1 LLIPGEKAGG
11 DGALSHLFVDLRHA
25 FRGFRR
31 QPLFAAIAVV
41 SMALGIAANTAVFTL
56 VDQVVLR
63 QLPVIRPGELVQVAA
78 PGTESYGGGMGDGTE
93 LSYAMY
99 RDLRD
104 HNEAFTEMAARF
116 VTSLNVTFGGTS
128 ERAAGELVT
137 GTFFPMLGAGAE
149 IGRVL
154 TPEDDTAPGRSP
166 VAVLGYDYWRARFA
180 GDPSIIGKT
189 LQVNGHALEV
199 VGVASRRFT
208 GLDFGTPAQVYV
220 PLTMQP
226 QMGPPWLHLE
236 GRRFRWVQVYGRLRP
251 GVSAEAAR
259 ASLQPLYHSILV
271 EEAQDPAFANASAET
286 KQRFLAGKLAVTSAS
301 RGHSF
306 LRGSITEPLLILMAV
321 AVGLLLIVCANV
333 ANLLIARG
341 AARRRELA
349 LRLAVGATP
358 LRIAR
363 LLLVESLALAVLG
376 AALGLPLAQW
386 GAGALLAFF
395 RAPESPLALSAS
407 PDARILL
414 FTSGIAVVT
423 ALLAGLLPAAR
434 SRRLEPGLELKAS
447 GGTVVGEQPRLRKAL
462 VIAQVALSSVLLIA
476 AGLFL
481 RSLENLLAVDPGFRT
496 VRVLTFGFD
505 LAENGYDAAQARS
518 FVTELQERLTR
529 VPGVA
534 SAAYAFIP
542 VLGGGAWGLDFTIE
556 GKTPGPGQSFNS
568 LCNAVSPG
576 YFETLGIPLL
586 AGREFDERDGPV
598 VPTPEGW
605 PYRVAVVNE
614 AFAKRYFGGES
625 PIGRQVG
632 IGEDPGTPTPIE
644 IVGLARDAHYMG
656 VREDVRPQIFFPYLQ
671 ASIESVTALV
681 RTRRDPATVLS
692 AVRREMAE
700 LDPGVALYEVAT
712 LEDKALRSVVNER
725 LIAGLSTVLASVAT
739 LLSVVGLYGVM
750 AFLVTRRTREIGIRM
765 ALGALARQIASGV
778 LREAG
783 ALVALGL
790 ALGLGAAWWLGRY
803 VESQLYGVAPT
814 DPRAV
819 LLAAAG
825 LCAVAALA
833 AGVPAWRAARVS
845 PMSALR
851 EE

>member
-1 LLIPGEKAGG
+1 VG
-11 DGALSHLFVDLRHA
+11 DLFSDIRHA

-31 QPLFAAIAVV
+31 QPLFAAIAVI
-41 SMALGIAANTAVFTL
+41 SMALGIAANAAVFTL

-63 QLPVIRPGELVQVAA
+63 QLPVTRPAELVEVGA

-104 HNEAFTEMAARF
+104 HNDVFTEMAARF
-116 VTSLNVTFGGTS
+116 ATSLNVTSGGTS
-128 ERAAGELVT
+128 EQVAGELVT
-137 GTFFPMLGAGAE
+137 GTFFPMVGTGAE
-149 IGRVL
+149 IGRAL

-166 VAVLGYDYWRARFA
+166 VAVLGYDYWRTRFA
-180 GDPSIIGKT
+180 GDPSILGKT
-189 LQVNGHALEV
+189 LVVNGHALEV
-199 VGVASRRFT
+199 IGVAARRFA
-208 GLDFGTPAQVYV
+208 GLDFGRPAQVYV

-251 GVSAEAAR
+251 GITAEAAR
-259 ASLQPLYHSILV
+259 ARLQPLYHSIL
-271 EEAQDPAFANASAET
+271 EQEAQDPAFANASAQT
-286 KQRFLAGKLAVTSAS
+286 KERFLEGKLAVTSAS

-341 AARRRELA
+341 AARQRELA

-376 AALGLPLAQW
+376 AGLGLVLAQW
-386 GAGALLAFF
+386 GADALLSFF
-395 RAPESPLALSAS
+395 RTPERPLALSAS
-407 PDARILL
+407 PDGRILL
-414 FTSGIAVVT
+414 FTAGIAVAT
-423 ALLAGLLPAAR
+423 ALLAGLLPAVR
-434 SRRLEPGLELKAS
+434 SRRLDPGPELKAS

-462 VIAQVALSSVLLIA
+462 VVAQVALSSVLLIA

-481 RSLENLLAVDPGFRT
+481 RSLDNLLAIDPGFRT
-496 VRVLTFGFD
+496 TRVLTFDFD
-505 LAENGYDAAQARS
+505 LEGNGYDAARARS
-518 FVTELQERLTR
+518 FVTELQERLGR

-534 SAAYAFIP
+534 SAAYSFVP
-542 VLGGGAWGLDFTIE
+542 LLGGSMWRMGFTIE
-556 GKTPGPGQSFNS
+556 GRTPGPGQSFPS
-568 LCNAVSPG
+568 MCNAVSPG

-598 VPTPEGW
+598 VPTPKGW
-605 PYRVAVVNE
+605 PYRTAVVNE
-614 AFAKRYFGGES
+614 AFAKRYFGGEN
-625 PIGRQVG
+625 PIGRHVG

-644 IVGLARDAHYMG
+644 IVGVARDAHYMG
-656 VREDVRPQIFFPYLQ
+656 VREEVGPQIFFPYLQ

-681 RTRRDPATVLS
+681 RTRSDPTTVLA
-692 AVRREMAE
+692 AVRREMAD
-700 LDPGVALYEVAT
+700 LDPGLALYEVTT

-725 LIAGLSTVLASVAT
+725 LIAGLSTILAAIAT

-750 AFLVTRRTREIGIRM
+750 AYLVTRRTREIGIRM
-765 ALGALARQIASGV
+765 ALGALARQIAGPV

-783 ALVALGL
+783 ALVAVGL
-790 ALGLGAAWWLGRY
+790 ALGVGAAWWLGRY
-803 VESQLYGVAPT
+803 VESQLYGVTPA
-814 DPRAV
+814 DPRTV
-819 LLAAAG
+819 VLAAAG
-825 LCAVAALA
+825 LCVVAAVAA
-833 AGVPAWRAARVS
+833 GGPAWRAARVS
-845 PMSALR
+845 PMAALR